1 MSADRDVKQGKL
13 TQASWNR
20 LFPLEHPNG
29 HHFGLK
35 YPGGLG
41 GQSPPLVEP
50 DPRARSASALGH
62 QADLILDLNLI

>member
-1 MSADRDVKQGKL
+1 MSADRDVKQGVAKP
-13 TQASWNR
+13 ASWNR

-41 GQSPPLVEP
+41 GQSPLSSNQTRECVA
-50 DPRARSASALGH
+50 RAH
-62 QADLILDLNLI
+62 